1 MNESAISEDMSAP
14 HVRQRSGAV
23 DAAKTAA
30 IFGTILIHAS
40 ANGGF
45 GEAVGSFGW
54 TASLF
59 WGSVLR
65 CAVPVFF
72 LCSGALLLPPEKEV
86 TVRKVWTKY
95 IPRILIALLFWAAM
109 YEAYDLAQTWHRTGV
124 LEAAALRQAVK
135 NLLLFQHKS
144 HLYYL
149 HIILLVYAV
158 LPLTRLLVARADGR
172 LLRYGL
178 LLWAALGIVLPTA
191 RAFPPFSM
199 VQGIPAQYPINLTW
213 SAVGYGV
220 LGYTFREWGDKH
232 RPGFYVLLY
241 LAGFALT
248 FLGTLGMSMV
258 QDKLYLTFLQGTSP
272 GVCLEAA
279 GVYGFCV
286 SAFAD
291 RKPSRLMETVSRASF
306 CVYLVHLFFLE
317 FLVQRGFSAA
327 VLPPVWA
334 VPALT
339 GAVFA
344 LSFAVWLVL
353 RQIPVVNRYLI

>member
-1 MNESAISEDMSAP
+1 MNESAVKEDMPSL
-14 HVRQRSGAV
+14 RTRRRSGAV
-23 DAAKTAA
+23 DAAKTVA
-30 IFGTILIHAS
+30 IFGTLLIHAS

-45 GEAVGSFGW
+45 GGEVGSFGW

-72 LCSGALLLPPEKEV
+72 LCSGALLLPPEKNV
-86 TVRKVWTKY
+86 TVRSVWTKY

-109 YEAYDLAQTWHRTGV
+109 YEAYDLALTWHRTGV
-124 LEAAALRQAVK
+124 LESAALRQAVK
-135 NLLLFQHKS
+135 NFLLFQHKS

-158 LPLTRLLVARADGR
+158 LPLTRLLTARADGR

-178 LLWAALGIVLPTA
+178 LLWAVLGIVLPTV
-191 RAFPPFSM
+191 RMFPPLSLI
-199 VQGIPAQYPINLTW
+199 QGIPAQYPINLTW
-213 SAVGYGV
+213 AAVGYGV
-220 LGYTFREWGDKH
+220 LGYVLRERGAER
-232 RPGFYVLLY
+232 RPRFYVLLY

-248 FLGTLGMSMV
+248 FLGTLEMSIS
-258 QDKLYLTFLQGTSP
+258 QDKLYTAFLQGTSP

-286 SAFAD
+286 SVFAD
-291 RKPSRLMETVSRASF
+291 RKPYRLTETVSRASF
-306 CVYLVHLFFLE
+306 CIYLVHLFFLE
-317 FLVQRGFSAA
+317 NLTEHGFSAA
-327 VLPPVWA
+327 VLPSVWV

-339 GAVFA
+339 MTVFA

-353 RQIPVVNRYLI
+353 RQIPVVNHYLI